1 MRLDRKPAAGRVL
14 TGISHG
20 GHVLADDS
28 PEAARL
34 AATHEGI
41 TTLEAVGSEAE
52 VVDNTTP
59 FDYLLPELAA
69 QFPAKHL
76 PNDNPAAVVAALKAL
91 GGAMVEDPPPAND
104 PLQPRD
110 NSTIPPVY
118 TYWGQFIDHDLTANT
133 DSDFEFADITKA
145 DLTPV
150 EPSIV
155 AEKLRNLRSPA
166 LNLDSVYGDGPT
178 FEGEAPTEAADFYD
192 GIELKVGTAAAV
204 PNDPEEEIDGVRIP
218 PEDDLDRDLPRVD
231 KKARIGDARNDENL
245 IIAQFHVAFL
255 RFHNAVVKW
264 VKENEPDTYGG
275 DPGVFN
281 RARQLTRWHYQ
292 WLVVH
297 DYLKTVALT
306 GVADKI
312 VLGGNKH
319 YAPRDGEV
327 YMPLEFSVAG
337 YRFGHSMVRAVYD
350 YNRNFGRP
358 GNNVAPNAS
367 FFLLFAFTGNFSRP
381 APFFGATDV
390 LPFNWIIEWDRM
402 IHKGDRFPDHFA
414 RKIETRLAPPL
425 RDLTNRGND
434 PSLPLEVS
442 QILKR
447 LATSNLLRGYLLAM
461 PTGQAVA
468 EAMGVP
474 VLTAREL
481 QQDNNPVMNDILR
494 DAGFLEATPL
504 WFYLLKEA
512 EIHASGNSLG
522 ELGSRIVCETLIGQL
537 RADPDSYL
545 NQDGGWSPELGVR
558 LPNGDPIVT
567 IGDFLRFATVLS

>member
-41 TTLEAVGSEAE
+41 TALEAAVSEAE

-59 FDYLLPELAA
+59 FDYLFPELAA
-69 QFPAKHL
+69 QFPGKHL

-91 GGAMVEDPPPAND
+91 GGAMVEDPPPAAD
-104 PLQPRD
+104 PLQPLA

-118 TYWGQFIDHDLTANT
+118 TYWGQFIDHDITANT
-133 DSDFEFADITKA
+133 DRDSELSDITRPN
-145 DLTPV
+145 LTPLQPAV
-150 EPSIV
+150 V
-155 AEKLRNLRSPA
+155 AEQLRNLRHPA

-178 FEGEAPTEAADFYD
+178 FDSQSPTEAADLYD
-192 GIELKVGTAAAV
+192 GIKLKVGTAAAES
-204 PNDPEEEIDGVRIP
+204 NDPDSPIRGVRIP
-218 PEDDLDRDLPRVD
+218 PDDDLERDLPRVD
-231 KKARIGDARNDENL
+231 KKALIGDDRNDENL
-245 IIAQFHVAFL
+245 IIAQFHLAFL
-255 RFHNAVVKW
+255 RFHNATVDW
-264 VKENEPDTYGG
+264 VQANEPDTYGG
-275 DPGVFN
+275 DAGVFD
-281 RARQLTRWHYQ
+281 RARQLVRWQYQ

-297 DYLKTVALT
+297 DYLKTVTLS
-306 GVADKI
+306 GVADK
-312 VLGGNKH
+312 VLLGGNKH
-319 YAPRDGEV
+319 YEPRDGEV

-350 YNRNFGRP
+350 YNRNFGR
-358 GNNVAPNAS
+358 GANVAPNAS
-367 FFLLFAFTGNFSRP
+367 FFLLFLFTGNNARP
-381 APFFGATDV
+381 FGGDTDV

-402 IHKGDRFPDHFA
+402 VDKGARFPDQFA

-434 PSLPLEVS
+434 PSLPPEVRL
-442 QILKR
+442 ILKR

-474 VLTAREL
+474 VLSSREL
-481 QQDNNPVMNDILR
+481 QQDNNPVVNDALR
-494 DAGFLEATPL
+494 DGGFLDRTPL
-504 WFYLLKEA
+504 WYYLLKEA
-512 EIHASGNSLG
+512 EVQANGNSLG
-522 ELGSRIVCETLIGQL
+522 ELGSRLVCETLIGQL

-545 NQDGGWSPELGVR
+545 NQEGGWSPELGLR

-567 IGDFLRFATVLS
+567 IGDFLRFATVLT